1 MTNSDTIG
9 GRKQGTRDPLA
20 GDLRRMILGAL
31 EDAGGREYLTKLAK
45 ESPSIFLGFVAKMIS
60 AEAGG
65 KDGGP
70 SETPEMSDLE
80 VARRLAFLL
89 ARGAQ
94 ELESA

>member
-9 GRKQGTRDPLA
+9 GRKQGTPDPLA
-20 GDLRRMILGAL
+20 SDLRRMILGAL
-31 EDAGGREYLTKLAK
+31 EDAGGRDYLTKLAK
-45 ESPSIFLGFVAKMIS
+45 ESPTIFLGFVAKMIS

-65 KDGGP
+65 KDAGP

>member
-1 MTNSDTIG
+1 MTNSNTIG
-9 GRKQGTRDPLA
+9 GRKQGTPDPLA
-20 GDLRRMILGAL
+20 SDLRQMILGAL
-31 EDAGGREYLTKLAK
+31 EDAGGRKYLK
-45 ESPSIFLGFVAKMIS
+45 ELVEKSPSVFLGFLAKMIS
-60 AEAGG
+60 IEPGG